1 MILRSTLGAAIP
13 RSHLRAIATQA
24 FAGIDHRDVVI
35 EFGRPQ
41 GRHGGGGRMSATPL
55 PARIA
60 ARHPAAR
67 YFVRVTVRPDW
78 DAEYA
83 AYPSRLPGVAFSGRD
98 EFLLVTTA
106 HEARHVA
113 QHRSDPAHW
122 SDPAAREAD
131 AEAHAAAILHTARG

>member
-1 MILRSTLGAAIP
+1 MILRSTLGSVIP
-13 RSHLRAIATQA
+13 RSRLRAIAEQA
-24 FAGIDHRDVVI
+24 FAGIDHGDVVV

-41 GRHGGGGRMSATPL
+41 GRHGGGGRMTATPL

-67 YFVRVTVRPDW
+67 YFVRITVRPDW

-83 AYPSRLPGVAFSGRD
+83 AYPSRLPGVIFSGRD

-113 QHRSDPAHW
+113 QHRSDPARW
-122 SDPAAREAD
+122 SAPTVREAD
-131 AEAHAAAILHTARG
+131 AEAHAAAVLRAARG